1 MQPSTNDKL
10 AFWKR
15 KHQEYQKSGLSRRD
29 FSRQNGVNKST
40 LDYWFA
46 RIGKEKTKTELVEVK
61 ATCTPVLDNP
71 LRIVVADKYRIEIPR
86 GFDPILFAEVVK
98 ALESLR

>member
-1 MQPSTNDKL
+1 MQPSPNDKL

-15 KHQEYQKSGLSRRD
+15 KLQEYRKSGLSRRD

-46 RIGKEKTKTELVEVK
+46 RISKENNKTALVEVK
-61 ATCTPVLDNP
+61 PTCTPVLDHS
-71 LRIVVADKYRIEIPR
+71 LRIVVADQYRIEVLR